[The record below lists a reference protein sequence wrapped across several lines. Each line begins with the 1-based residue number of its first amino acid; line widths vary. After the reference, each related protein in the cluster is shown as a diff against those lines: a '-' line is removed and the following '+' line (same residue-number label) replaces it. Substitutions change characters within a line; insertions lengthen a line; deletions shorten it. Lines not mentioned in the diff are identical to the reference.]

1 MTLDR
6 KNVASFRIFPFLRL
20 LTLLIRDSLEKSTL
34 KTSVGQEYRAY
45 IPLPSVVKSPSLT
58 MFRSTIK
65 MADSV
70 TPCATLR
77 QTFLVSKL
85 PAMQISI
92 TSFVERPFWE
102 TLKTGC
108 PLIFRPKKTN
118 ETQIISKNSWY
129 YLQPFSLSLWGN
141 IVCFV
146 RKYISKYLK
155 WTPTNYKAF
164 IQNSFLKWNTQGVS
178 KPSVS
183 SKISILIDWINHK
196 GSGQLRE
203 N

>member
-6 KNVASFRIFPFLRL
+6 KNVASFRIFSFF
-20 LTLLIRDSLEKSTL
+20 TFADSFDTRFTGKSTL
-34 KTSVGQEYRAY
+34 TTSVGQEWRAY
-45 IPLPSVVKSPSLT
+45 TLLPSVVKSPSLM

-164 IQNSFLKWNTQGVS
+164 IQNSFLKWNMQGVS